1 MPNTYSQIYI
11 HSVFAV
17 KYFKS
22 QISNNFKTDLMAVM
36 GTHLNE
42 TGCETLIIN
51 GVEDHVHC
59 LYRLMPKLAIS
70 DVIQK
75 VKAKSSGWLNS
86 SKLLENRFEWQSGF
100 GAFSISYRDVDVVYK
115 YILNQE
121 HHHKNIIF
129 LEEYMQLLKDHNVDF
144 NSEYIFRD
152 MI

>member
-1 MPNTYSQIYI
+1 MANTYSQIYI

-22 QISNNFKTDLMAVM
+22 QISNSFKTDLMAVM

-42 TGCETLIIN
+42 TGSETLIIN

-59 LYRLMPKLAIS
+59 LFRLMPKLAIS

-86 SKLLENRFEWQSGF
+86 KKVLENRFEWQSGF
-100 GAFSISYRDVDVVYK
+100 GAFSLSYREVDSVYK

-121 HHHKNIIF
+121 HHHKSMSF
-129 LEEYMQLLKDHNVDF
+129 LEEYMQLLKDHNIDF